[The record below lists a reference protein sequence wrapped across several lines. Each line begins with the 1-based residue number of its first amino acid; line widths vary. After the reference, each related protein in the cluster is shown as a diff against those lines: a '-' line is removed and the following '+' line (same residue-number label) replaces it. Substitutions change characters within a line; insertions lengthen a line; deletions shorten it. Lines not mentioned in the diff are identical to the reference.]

1 MVFCF
6 RFEGNNDCFS
16 KSGAERLC
24 GHDTRLWNSCRPFSS
39 GFALPL
45 TVALP
50 HCGQTLNL
58 YFPHGRN
65 RSITKISVRIIEAGS
80 DHNRTAHHSIKP
92 HMDFN
97 PFSLFP
103 DCCIIFKF
111 TLISII
117 CGGFH
122 SYVDVLLYFYFNDYS
137 SLFVS
142 GGCVI
147 DLFENDRW
155 KLAPIVQP
163 NSLVYDNL
171 CYWNDRRNA
180 KTSG

>member
-6 RFEGNNDCFS
+6 RWEGNEDYFS
-16 KSGAERLC
+16 KSEAERLC
-24 GHDTRLWNSCRPFSS
+24 GHDTRLWNSRRPFSS

-50 HCGQTLNL
+50 CCGQTLNL
-58 YFPHGRN
+58 YFPHSSN
-65 RSITKISVRIIEAGS
+65 RSITKISTLIVEAGS
-80 DHNRTAHHSIKP
+80 DHNRPIHSIKP

-103 DCCIIFKF
+103 DCCIIFTF
-111 TLISII
+111 TLISIV

-122 SYVDVLLYFYFNDYS
+122 SYVDELLCFYLNDYS

-147 DLFENDRW
+147 GLFENDEW
-155 KLAPIVQP
+155 KLASISQP
-163 NSLVYDNL
+163 NSLVCDNL
-171 CYWNDRRNA
+171 CYWSDRRNSQ
-180 KTSG
+180 TSG